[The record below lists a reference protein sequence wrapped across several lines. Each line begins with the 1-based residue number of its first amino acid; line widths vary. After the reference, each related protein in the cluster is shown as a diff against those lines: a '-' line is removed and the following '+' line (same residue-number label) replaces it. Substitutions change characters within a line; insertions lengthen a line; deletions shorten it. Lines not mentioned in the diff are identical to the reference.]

1 MKDIIKKWF
10 VILLFSA
17 FLAYLIYL
25 LIKWEPITNSEYIRL
40 NIPMYVILIL
50 ICLYMITIYWI
61 YPIHI
66 KFSRPVALVIGLL
79 FVVVSQTMLAND
91 WYSHVYIWDM
101 FSVLGVLILILF
113 PTNIIT
119 TEKVKKAKE
128 KENEIII
135 EV

>member
-1 MKDIIKKWF
+1 MKDFIKKWF
-10 VILLFSA
+10 VILLFSL

-25 LIKWEPITNSEYIRL
+25 LIKWEPITNSEYSRL
-40 NIPMYVILIL
+40 NIPMYIILIL
-50 ICLYMITIYWI
+50 ICLYMIIVYWV

-66 KFSRPVALVIGLL
+66 KFSRPVSLVIGLL
-79 FVVVSQTMLAND
+79 FIVISQTMLAND
-91 WYSHVYIWDM
+91 WYSHVYIWDL

-113 PTNIIT
+113 PTNILT

-128 KENEIII
+128 KKNEIII

>member
-1 MKDIIKKWF
+1 MKDFIKKWF
-10 VILLFSA
+10 VILLFSL

-25 LIKWEPITNSEYIRL
+25 LIKWEPITNSEYSRL
-40 NIPMYVILIL
+40 NIPMYIILIL
-50 ICLYMITIYWI
+50 ICLYMIIVYWV

-66 KFSRPVALVIGLL
+66 KFSRPVSLVIGLL
-79 FVVVSQTMLAND
+79 FIVISQTMLAND
-91 WYSHVYIWDM
+91 WYSHVYIWDL

-113 PTNIIT
+113 PTNILT